1 MGEERIYI
9 LKLVIVWCVRKI
21 FVPFNRL
28 DHKLGVYME
37 VVKVAQDA
45 KSRKSAHANAKRAL
59 METYLKRRKERRWTI
74 KENRRNAWKERRRK
88 RQKIKGERYREKT
101 KGDNNERL
109 REKGEGRPS
118 TDREG
123 RWRQSKW
130 EGMREGDDRNGYLFF
145 SLVNEFF
152 IIEQFFSHLIFSKI
166 SVIFY
171 KLTFLI
177 ILWQY

>member
-28 DHKLGVYME
+28 DRKLGVYME
-37 VVKVAQDA
+37 VIKVAQDA

-74 KENRRNAWKERRRK
+74 KRTGETREKKEEGRG
-88 RQKIKGERYREKT
+88 KIKGERYREKT

-109 REKGEGRPS
+109 REKGGRKAV
-118 TDREG
+118 DWQG
-123 RWRQSKW
+123 RTMETEQMRGNAWRRWQ
-130 EGMREGDDRNGYLFF
+130 ERL
-145 SLVNEFF
+145 SLLLSCEW
-152 IIEQFFSHLIFSKI
+152 
-166 SVIFY
+166 IFY
-171 KLTFLI
+171 HWTIFFTFN
-177 ILWQY
+177 IL